1 MGFRSGSYA
10 NVWDVSRISDSLTK
24 VRISTSRRSRKT
36 GEYEQDF
43 GGYASFAGTATASKA
58 LRLQPRDRIRLG
70 EVDVTNRYDKASGKT
85 YTNYLVFSFDMGDE
99 IKTARPA
106 DTEVHEDPTEGAV
119 TEPEADEDDLP
130 F

>member
-43 GGYASFAGTATASKA
+43 GGYVSFAGTATASKA

-85 YTNYLVFSFDMGDE
+85 YINYLVFSFDMGDE

-119 TEPEADEDDLP
+119 TEPETDEDDLP